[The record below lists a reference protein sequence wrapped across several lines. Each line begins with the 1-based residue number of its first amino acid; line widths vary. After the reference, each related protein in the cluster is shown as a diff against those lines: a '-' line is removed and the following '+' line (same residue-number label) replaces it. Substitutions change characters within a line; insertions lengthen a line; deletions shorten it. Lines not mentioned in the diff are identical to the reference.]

1 MSQITTLTFFR
12 YTSLKDKLWA
22 FKMMQFAHKPMS
34 KVAGLQFYRL
44 MGSGKGLGFNPFP
57 DWGVYAILQVWEN
70 EAAAI
75 AYFKGD
81 LHKRY
86 KQSASEIWTLYMQNI
101 IAKGTWS
108 GSNPFIANATS
119 KNLPLA
125 VITRAT
131 IKPKELYHFWKYVP
145 KSQEGLADN
154 PGLIF
159 TKGIGEVPFSQ
170 MATFSIW
177 DSEESL
183 KLFAYNQRAH
193 SKAIALTRERNW
205 YSEELFSRFAV
216 IKTTGNWTGLS
227 GLEQLSAE

>member
-1 MSQITTLTFFR
+1 
-12 YTSLKDKLWA
+12 
-22 FKMMQFAHKPMS
+22 MS
-34 KVAGLQFYRL
+34 KTKGLEFYRL
-44 MGSGKGLGFNPFP
+44 MGSGKGIGFNPLP
-57 DWGVYAILQVWEN
+57 DWEVYAILQVWEN

-75 AYFKGD
+75 AYFNGP

-86 KQSASEIWTLYMQNI
+86 EQSASEIWTLYLKNI

-108 GSNPFIANATS
+108 GSNPFIANAITQ
-119 KNLPLA
+119 NLPLA

-131 IKPKELYHFWKYVP
+131 IKAKELYHFWKYVP

-154 PGLIF
+154 PGLLF

-183 KLFAYNQRAH
+183 KEFAYNQRAH
-193 SKAIALTRERNW
+193 SKAIALTRERDW
-205 YSEELFSRFAV
+205 YSEELFARFAL
-216 IKTTGNWTGLS
+216 IKTTGTWSGVS
-227 GLEQLSAE
+227 GLEQLTTE